1 MSWVLVAYWVC
12 FGVGTVYA
20 LVSALMTGFFGFVGG
35 GGGEDIGSFEVGHD
49 FGVEGGD
56 AGGHGEAFAVAA
68 EGEPVIAP
76 LSPAT
81 ISVFLATF
89 GGVGIILTTLFDF
102 SLYLSLPIS
111 AGAGLVVAGVVFA
124 LFYRL
129 FTAVQ
134 GSSEPR
140 MAEATGVTAE
150 VTVPISKEGVGEVAF
165 VVRGARL
172 VSPARSQEGVELP
185 RHTAV
190 RIVRRVG
197 TTLYVTALT
206 EEESGEQAPETG
218 SAEFRD

>member
-12 FGVGTVYA
+12 FGVGTMYA
-20 LVSALMTGFFGFVGG
+20 LVSALMTGFFGFMGG
-35 GGGEDIGSFEVGHD
+35 GGAEGGGGFEVGHD
-49 FGVEGGD
+49 FGVHAGD
-56 AGGHGEAFAVAA
+56 MGGHGDAFAVAA

-89 GGVGIILTTLFDF
+89 GGVGIILTALYDF
-102 SLYLSLPIS
+102 SLYVSLPIS
-111 AGAGLVVAGVVFA
+111 AGSGLLVGAGVFA

-134 GSSEPR
+134 ASSEPR

-172 VSPARSQEGVELP
+172 TSPARSQDGVELP

-190 RIVRRVG
+190 RVVRRVG
-197 TTLYVTALT
+197 NTLYVAALT
-206 EEESGEQAPETG
+206 AEESGEQAPET
-218 SAEFRD
+218 EPVDFRD

>member
-20 LVSALMTGFFGFVGG
+20 LVSALLTGFFGFMGG
-35 GGGEDIGSFEVGHD
+35 GGGEGGGSFEVGHD
-49 FGVEGGD
+49 FGVHGGD
-56 AGGHGEAFAVAA
+56 AGGHGEAFAAGA

-89 GGVGIILTTLFDF
+89 GGVGIILTALYDF

-111 AGAGLVVAGVVFA
+111 AGSALVVAGAVFA

-134 GSSEPR
+134 ASSEPR
-140 MAEATGVTAE
+140 MAEVPGVTAE
-150 VTVPISKEGVGEVAF
+150 VTVPISTEGVGEVAF

-172 VSPARSQEGVELP
+172 TSPARSQEGVELA

-197 TTLYVTALT
+197 STVYVAALT
-206 EEESGEQAPETG
+206 AEESGEQAPET
-218 SAEFRD
+218 EPVDFRD

>member
-20 LVSALMTGFFGFVGG
+20 LVSALMTGFFGVLGG
-35 GGGEDIGSFEVGHD
+35 GGGEGGGSFEVGHD
-49 FGVEGGD
+49 FGVHGGD
-56 AGGHGEAFAVAA
+56 AGGHGEAFAGAA

-89 GGVGIILTTLFDF
+89 GGVGIILTTLYNF
-102 SLYLSLPIS
+102 SLALSLPIS
-111 AGAGLVVAGVVFA
+111 AGSGLVVGGGVFA
-124 LFYRL
+124 LFYHL

-140 MAEATGVTAE
+140 MAEAIGVTGE
-150 VTVPISKEGVGEVAF
+150 VTVPISKEGIGEVAF

-172 VSPARSQEGVELP
+172 TSPARSQEGVELP

-197 TTLYVTALT
+197 TTVYVAVLT
-206 EEESGEQAPETG
+206 EEESGEQAPET
-218 SAEFRD
+218 EPVDFRD

>member
-111 AGAGLVVAGVVFA
+111 AGSGLVVGGGVFA
-124 LFYRL
+124 LFYHL

-140 MAEATGVTAE
+140 MAEATGVTGE
-150 VTVPISKEGVGEVAF
+150 VTVPISKEGMGEVAF
-165 VVRGARL
+165 VVRGTRL

-197 TTLYVTALT
+197 NTLYVAGLT
-206 EEESGEQAPETG
+206 EEESREQAPET
-218 SAEFRD
+218 EPVDFRD

>member
-1 MSWVLVAYWVC
+1 LPADPRASLGKGDDAMSWVLVAYWVC

-20 LVSALMTGFFGFVGG
+20 LVSALMTGFFGFVGSG
-35 GGGEDIGSFEVGHD
+35 GAEGGGSFEVGHD

-89 GGVGIILTTLFDF
+89 GGVGIILTVLFDF

-111 AGAGLVVAGVVFA
+111 AGAA
-124 LFYRL
+124 
-129 FTAVQ
+129 
-134 GSSEPR
+134 
-140 MAEATGVTAE
+140 
-150 VTVPISKEGVGEVAF
+150 EGVGEVAF

-185 RHTAV
+185 RYTAV

-197 TTLYVTALT
+197 STVYVAALT

-218 SAEFRD
+218 PVDFKD